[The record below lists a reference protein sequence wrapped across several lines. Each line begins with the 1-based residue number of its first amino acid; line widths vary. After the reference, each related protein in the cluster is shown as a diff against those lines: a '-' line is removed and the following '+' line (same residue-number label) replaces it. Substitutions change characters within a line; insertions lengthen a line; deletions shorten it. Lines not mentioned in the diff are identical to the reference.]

1 MIINNLLFLFF
12 AIKNTLLEK
21 KVCPKHTRTI
31 GSHRSQFMLSRYQ
44 RFCNRVYVTLNLEM
58 FQNFRQDMCTEYS
71 YVRFILQCGLTNPCL
86 VVSGWFVAPVSFSNH
101 CSILSGKL
109 ENTSRLAFNT
119 AMNDLLER
127 ARASSIVVCDSV
139 VGDCVSVIATIQRI
153 KSNDLKHWVL
163 AHAEGW

>member
-1 MIINNLLFLFF
+1 
-12 AIKNTLLEK
+12 
-21 KVCPKHTRTI
+21 
-31 GSHRSQFMLSRYQ
+31 
-44 RFCNRVYVTLNLEM
+44 
-58 FQNFRQDMCTEYS
+58 MCTEYC
-71 YVRFILQCGLTNPCL
+71 YVRFILQCGLTNPRL
-86 VVSGWFVAPVSFSNH
+86 VVSGEFVALVSFSSY

-153 KSNDLKHWVL
+153 KSNDLKY
-163 AHAEGW
+163 